1 MAKKNLSLILTI
13 PLGLMLT
20 VGLTGCLNSKP
31 KPFEYKEWHDVQI
44 NEYGEKCTYH
54 EPKSTEFS
62 QKISNGFDDIVG
74 GAIKTVL
81 NEEDKCYT
89 LAQWKAINQ
98 QAAAMMGAV
107 NSFRSLQGKS
117 SLGFSSQSSA
127 PASTYTPSLNS
138 NAPSFKPFEPFN
150 SNTPS
155 GYTNSFGNTY
165 QYNLSNPGDRIRY
178 NSDPGA
184 QLRDRVTP
192 NPYKDIESNT
202 LQQGGGIYP
211 TDNSPTWI
219 PVE

>member
-20 VGLTGCLNSKP
+20 VGLTGCSNSKP
-31 KPFEYKEWHDVQI
+31 KPFEYKEWHDVQT
-44 NEYGEKCTYH
+44 NEYSQKCTYTM
-54 EPKSTEFS
+54 PKKTEFE
-62 QKISNGFDDIVG
+62 QKFSDGIGSIIGPSLRAVF
-74 GAIKTVL
+74 
-81 NEEDKCYT
+81 NEEEKCLT
-89 LAQWKAINQ
+89 LSEWRGVAQ
-98 QAAAMMGAV
+98 QADAMGGLV
-107 NSFRSLQGKS
+107 NSFRSLRKS

-127 PASTYTPSLNS
+127 PASIYTPSLNS

-155 GYTNSFGNTY
+155 GYTTSFGNTY
-165 QYNLSNPGDRIRY
+165 QYNLNNPLDRVRY

-184 QLRDRVTP
+184 QLRDRATP

-211 TDNSPTWI
+211 TDNSPTWT